1 VAVEKFLTEWRD
13 PLTGVAGPGKTGG
26 LKKMQ
31 EIFGEAA
38 CITGVAPELGGDSE
52 TVHILGRYNQ
62 KAIAFGIPDPKPE
75 MNIHGFRG
83 SAQEFSREMAPT
95 PETSPELYWQDN
107 ILRSSDTSDASIRA
121 VGAYEGP
128 EALKALLAKMD
139 RSRVRIIHVEIG
151 ALRNYLR
158 QAYQLGNLYPPL
170 KLAYSHPE
178 EARLPAEA
186 RVEEDE
192 IGAAYAKEE
201 ALVRWL
207 AEDFFPANRGSRFIS
222 SSGLKEM
229 TPPSSGFTLTLDE
242 LKAGTKEA
250 VDQWG
255 GVLNPPP
262 YLRAGGR
269 YLSLAESFQVMADA
283 LAELSR
289 TGKLPASVRVAKVY
303 GPISMPSDH
312 GANVGAVSV
321 ASIARV
327 CAGLVDWLH
336 DQSWKPIPNNMIP
349 PRVTVEGYDVNAG
362 VFWRL
367 MTRALLADSPDAK
380 VQLKMTHMFS
390 LAGEVFPKTRLIDD
404 QGATWTYKPAP
415 LQLSPDGGSAH

>member
-1 VAVEKFLTEWRD
+1 
-13 PLTGVAGPGKTGG
+13 
-26 LKKMQ
+26 
-31 EIFGEAA
+31 
-38 CITGVAPELGGDSE
+38 
-52 TVHILGRYNQ
+52 
-62 KAIAFGIPDPKPE
+62 
-75 MNIHGFRG
+75 
-83 SAQEFSREMAPT
+83 
-95 PETSPELYWQDN
+95 
-107 ILRSSDTSDASIRA
+107 
-121 VGAYEGP
+121 
-128 EALKALLAKMD
+128 
-139 RSRVRIIHVEIG
+139 
-151 ALRNYLR
+151 
-158 QAYQLGNLYPPL
+158 
-170 KLAYSHPE
+170 
-178 EARLPAEA
+178 
-186 RVEEDE
+186 
-192 IGAAYAKEE
+192 
-201 ALVRWL
+201 
-207 AEDFFPANRGSRFIS
+207 
-222 SSGLKEM
+222 
-229 TPPSSGFTLTLDE
+229 LDE